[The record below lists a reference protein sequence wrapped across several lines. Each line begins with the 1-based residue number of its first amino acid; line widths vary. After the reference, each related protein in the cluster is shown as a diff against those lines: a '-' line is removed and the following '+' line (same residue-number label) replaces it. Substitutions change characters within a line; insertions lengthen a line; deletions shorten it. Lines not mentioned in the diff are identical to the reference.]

1 MDGITSNQSTVVSH
15 IRQNVDDTGT
25 FNNFRVSTLNAEATE
40 QVRQVLTDRL
50 ANTPTRDGKARKILA
65 DALANLSQ
73 AQLAMIGWIA
83 EAQAD
88 ALANLSQAQLAM
100 IGWIAEAQAELDHCN
115 SARHPIPKPG
125 AQPLSIPAKR
135 GHVPE

>member
-25 FNNFRVSTLNAEATE
+25 FNNFRVSTHNAEATE

-83 EAQAD
+83 ET
-88 ALANLSQAQLAM
+88 
-100 IGWIAEAQAELDHCN
+100 QAELDHCN